1 MEKKLLSLTE
11 IESCPVQYVL
21 AVNDTLNALRG
32 KWKLPL
38 ITALLHETKRF
49 SDLQRA
55 LPRITPRILSKELR
69 ELELNSIVERR
80 VHDTIPVLVE
90 YRLTPSAYALK
101 QVLDQ
106 MIAWGIAHQARVFG
120 TPASNEK
127 VPA

>member
-1 MEKKLLSLTE
+1 MAPKLLSLTE

-21 AVNDTLNALRG
+21 AINDTLNALRG

-55 LPRITPRILSKELR
+55 LPGITPRLLTKELR

-80 VHDTIPVLVE
+80 VYDTIPVLIE
-90 YRLTPSAYALK
+90 YQLTPSAYALK
-101 QVLDQ
+101 QVLDK

-120 TPASNEK
+120 ARTGNE
-127 VPA
+127 ALSA

>member
-1 MEKKLLSLTE
+1 MTTKLLSLTE
-11 IESCPVQYVL
+11 IASCPIQYVL

-38 ITALLHETKRF
+38 ITALLHSTKRF

-55 LPRITPRILSKELR
+55 LPGITPRILAKELR

-80 VHDTIPVLVE
+80 VHDTMPVLID
-90 YRLTPSAYALK
+90 YQLTPSAYSLK

-106 MIAWGIAHQARVFG
+106 MIAWGIAHKACVVGASVEVKEEAR
-120 TPASNEK
+120 
-127 VPA
+127 